1 MNKETAYKIIQD
13 LGKTVTEQSGIK
25 SNALTI
31 VGLSFVMNFKSE
43 TPKDVLEASKIV
55 TEDIANCMFAV

>member
-31 VGLSFVMNFKSE
+31 VGLSFVINFKSE
-43 TPKDVLEASKIV
+43 TPKEIQEASKIV
-55 TEDIANCMFAV
+55 TEDIANYMLAI